1 MFARKLAPLLGEPG
15 RARSQLSSS
24 STVIA
29 AIGRLSKY
37 RENAASRN
45 FKSVE
50 PTLTSCLSLVHLRTL
65 ATQDDHFR
73 CGFSCVIT
81 ALLFLHLSRKN
92 ASVLSLHCFT
102 ALHAFVKIY

>member
-81 ALLFLHLSRKN
+81 ALLFCIRRGKTPQLYL
-92 ASVLSLHCFT
+92 FT
-102 ALHAFVKIY
+102 VSPLCMRL